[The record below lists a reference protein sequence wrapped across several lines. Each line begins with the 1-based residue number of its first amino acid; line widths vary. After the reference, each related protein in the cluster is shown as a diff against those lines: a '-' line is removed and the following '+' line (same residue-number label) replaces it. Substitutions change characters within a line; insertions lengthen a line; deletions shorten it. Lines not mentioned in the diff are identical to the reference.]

1 MLAAYSDFFTTSTRA
16 IPRMEAGGYGSGAAY
31 GGDETPTARAGGTP
45 AVHSKSG
52 GAASA
57 LQIMKLTCSRCDW
70 HSPIDGLYN
79 LCPNCG
85 APILVHYELTRAP
98 RVSCERSDMWRYRAV
113 LPTLADDE
121 IITLGEGITPLLPSR
136 TQRNVYIKDESKN
149 PTRSFKSRGM
159 AAAVTMAKKLGAKS
173 LAAPTAGNAGAALS
187 AYGARAGLPVFVA
200 MPKDTPQSIIRE
212 CRGYGA
218 QVELVEGVITDA
230 AKRVQQ
236 FINQNGG
243 FDLSTLKEPYRVE
256 GKKIM
261 GYELLDDLGRL
272 PDVILYPTGG
282 GTGLIGMWKAF
293 DEMQRLAWID
303 GHRPRMWSVQSS
315 GCAPIVR
322 AFEQQLET
330 APEWESPRTSA
341 WGLRVPR
348 AVGDRL
354 MLTALRDSHG
364 GAIAVDEARI
374 EDAAAEL
381 RRGEGIDAGP
391 ETGAAWLA
399 LSELRARGVIRSD
412 DVVVLFNTGGDK
424 YQ

>member
-1 MLAAYSDFFTTSTRA
+1 MTTKTLR
-16 IPRMEAGGYGSGAAY
+16 
-31 GGDETPTARAGGTP
+31 
-45 AVHSKSG
+45 
-52 GAASA
+52 
-57 LQIMKLTCSRCDW
+57 CSRCDW
-70 HSPIDGLYN
+70 SSSIDALYN
-79 LCPNCG
+79 LCPVDS
-85 APILVHYELTRAP
+85 APILVQYDFAG
-98 RVSCERSDMWRYRAV
+98 VSLRKRSDMWRYTDV
-113 LPTLADDE
+113 LPIDSDGE
-121 IITLGEGITPLLPSR
+121 IVTLGEGITPLLPVGD
-136 TQRNVYIKDESKN
+136 NVFVKDESKN

-200 MPKDTPQSIIRE
+200 MPRDTPQSIVDE
-212 CRGYGA
+212 CRDYGA

-230 AKRVQQ
+230 AKRVQA
-236 FINQNGG
+236 FIKDNGG

-261 GYELLDDLGRL
+261 GYELLEDLGRL

-293 DEMQRLAWID
+293 DEMERLGWID
-303 GHRPRMWSVQSS
+303 ARRPRMFSVQSS

-322 AFEQQLET
+322 AFDQQLET

-354 MLTALRDSHG
+354 MLTALRDSRG
-364 GAIAVDEARI
+364 GAIAVDESRI
-374 EDAAAEL
+374 EGAAAEL
-381 RRGEGIDAGP
+381 RRREGIDAGP

-399 LSELRARGVIRSD
+399 LDELRVSGVISPSELT
-412 DVVVLFNTGGDK
+412 VLFNTGGNK
-424 YQ
+424 YR

>member
-1 MLAAYSDFFTTSTRA
+1 M
-16 IPRMEAGGYGSGAAY
+16 
-31 GGDETPTARAGGTP
+31 
-45 AVHSKSG
+45 SKS
-52 GAASA
+52 
-57 LQIMKLTCSRCDW
+57 LTCSRCDW
-70 HSPIDGLYN
+70 HSPVAALFN
-79 LCPNCG
+79 LCPKCS
-85 APILVHYELTRAP
+85 APILVHYQFEETP
-98 RVSCERSDMWRYRAV
+98 RLRDRNDMWRYLDV
-113 LPTLADDE
+113 LPVDSEADVV
-121 IITLGEGITPLLPSR
+121 TLGEGLTPLLPSR
-136 TQRNVYIKDESKN
+136 THANVFLKDESKN

-159 AAAVTMAKKLGAKS
+159 AAAVTMARKLGSRS

-200 MPKDTPQSIIRE
+200 MPRDTPQSIVDE

-218 QVELVEGVITDA
+218 QVELVAGVITDA

-236 FINQNGG
+236 FIAENGG

-261 GYELLDDLGRL
+261 GYELLADLGRL

-293 DEMQRLAWID
+293 DEMQRLGWID
-303 GHRPRMWSVQSS
+303 AKRPRMWTVQSS

-322 AFEQQLET
+322 AFDQQLET

-354 MLTALRDSHG
+354 MLQALRDSHG
-364 GAIAVDEARI
+364 GAIAVDEPQI
-374 EDAAAEL
+374 EPAAADL
-381 RRGEGIDAGP
+381 RRREGIDAGP

-399 LSELRARGVIRSD
+399 LDELRERGAINPD
-412 DVVVLFNTGGDK
+412 DLVVVFNTGGNK
-424 YQ
+424 YR

>member
-1 MLAAYSDFFTTSTRA
+1 MTSLR
-16 IPRMEAGGYGSGAAY
+16 
-31 GGDETPTARAGGTP
+31 
-45 AVHSKSG
+45 
-52 GAASA
+52 
-57 LQIMKLTCSRCDW
+57 CSRCDW
-70 HSPIDGLYN
+70 QSPIDALYN
-79 LCPNCG
+79 LCPSCS
-85 APILVHYELTRAP
+85 APILVHYELTRGTP
-98 RVSCERSDMWRYRAV
+98 RVSCSRPDMWRYASV
-113 LPTLADDE
+113 LPVDDE
-121 IITLGEGITPLLPSR
+121 SEIVTLGEGITPLLPSR
-136 TQRNVYIKDESKN
+136 SRRNVYLKDESKN

-159 AAAVTMAKKLGAKS
+159 SAAVTMAKKLGAKS

-200 MPKDTPQSIIRE
+200 MPNDTPASIVDE
-212 CRGYGA
+212 CRDYGA

-236 FINQNGG
+236 FIKENGG

-261 GYELLDDLGRL
+261 GYELLEDLGRL

-293 DEMQRLAWID
+293 DEMERMGWID
-303 GHRPRMWSVQSS
+303 SRRPRMFSVQST

-322 AFEQQLET
+322 AFEQNLET

-354 MLTALRDSHG
+354 MLAALRDSGG

-374 EDAAAEL
+374 EPAAAEL
-381 RRGEGIDAGP
+381 RRAEGIDAGP

-399 LSELRARGVIRSD
+399 LDELRIPED
-412 DVVVLFNTGGDK
+412 ETVVVFNTGGNK
-424 YQ
+424 YR

>member
-1 MLAAYSDFFTTSTRA
+1 MNYSS
-16 IPRMEAGGYGSGAAY
+16 PVN
-31 GGDETPTARAGGTP
+31 TPTL
-45 AVHSKSG
+45 H
-52 GAASA
+52 
-57 LQIMKLTCSRCDW
+57 CSRCDW
-70 HSPIDGLYN
+70 RSPIDALYN
-79 LCPNCG
+79 LCPACS
-85 APILVHYELTRAP
+85 APLLVQYELAPSP
-98 RVSCERSDMWRYRAV
+98 RVSCRRSDMWRYLDV
-113 LPTLADDE
+113 LPVADE
-121 IITLGEGITPLLPSR
+121 SEVVTLGEGITPLLPSR
-136 TQRNVYIKDESKN
+136 SRRNVLIKDESKN
-149 PTRSFKSRGM
+149 PTRSFKARGM
-159 AAAVTMAKKLGAKS
+159 AVAVTMARKLGARS

-200 MPKDTPQSIIRE
+200 MPRDTPQSIIDE

-236 FINQNGG
+236 FIAANGG

-293 DEMQRLAWID
+293 EEMERLGWID
-303 GHRPRMWSVQSS
+303 SRRPRMFTIQSS

-322 AFEQQLET
+322 AFDQQLET
-330 APEWESPRTSA
+330 APEWESPQTTA

-354 MLTALRDSHG
+354 MLRALRDSGG
-364 GAIAVDEARI
+364 GAVAVEESRI
-374 EDAAAEL
+374 ENAAAEL
-381 RRGEGIDAGP
+381 REAEGIDAGP

-399 LSELRARGVIRSD
+399 LDQLRGNGTIAADEL
-412 DVVVLFNTGGDK
+412 VVVFNTGGNK
-424 YQ
+424 YR

>member
-1 MLAAYSDFFTTSTRA
+1 MTLR
-16 IPRMEAGGYGSGAAY
+16 
-31 GGDETPTARAGGTP
+31 
-45 AVHSKSG
+45 
-52 GAASA
+52 
-57 LQIMKLTCSRCDW
+57 CSRCDW
-70 HSPIDGLYN
+70 RSAIDALYT
-79 LCPNCG
+79 LCPKCS
-85 APILVHYELTRAP
+85 APILVHYELTRGTP
-98 RVSCERSDMWRYRAV
+98 RVSSTRSTVVQRPDMWRYRLV
-113 LPTLADDE
+113 LPELRDDE
-121 IITLGEGITPLLPSR
+121 IVTLGEGITPLLPSR
-136 TQRNVYIKDESKN
+136 THDNVLIKDESKN

-159 AAAVTMAKKLGAKS
+159 AAAVTMARKLGARS

-200 MPKDTPQSIIRE
+200 MPKDTPRSIVRE

-218 QVELVEGVITDA
+218 EVELVEGVITDA

-236 FINQNGG
+236 FIRDNGG

-282 GTGLIGMWKAF
+282 GTGLVGMWKAF
-293 DEMQRLAWID
+293 DEMERMGWID
-303 GHRPRMWSVQSS
+303 GKRPRMWSVQSS

-322 AFEQQLET
+322 AFEQQLDT

-354 MLTALRDSHG
+354 MLAAIRESGG

-374 EDAAAEL
+374 EGAAADL
-381 RRGEGIDAGP
+381 RRSEGIDAGP

-399 LSELRARGVIRSD
+399 LSELRARGAIRD
-412 DVVVLFNTGGDK
+412 GETVVVFNTGGDK
-424 YQ
+424 YAE

>member
-1 MLAAYSDFFTTSTRA
+1 MTTAT
-16 IPRMEAGGYGSGAAY
+16 
-31 GGDETPTARAGGTP
+31 
-45 AVHSKSG
+45 
-52 GAASA
+52 
-57 LQIMKLTCSRCDW
+57 LTCSRCDW
-70 HSPIDGLYN
+70 HASLDALYN
-79 LCPNCG
+79 LCPKCS
-85 APILVHYELTRAP
+85 APILVQYDFGNVVLR
-98 RVSCERSDMWRYRAV
+98 ERNDMWRYADV
-113 LPTLADDE
+113 LPPLSDGE
-121 IITLGEGITPLLPSR
+121 IVTLGEGRTPLLPSR
-136 TQRNVYIKDESKN
+136 SIPGAFLKDESKN

-159 AAAVTMAKKLGAKS
+159 AAAVTMAKKLGARS

-200 MPKDTPQSIIRE
+200 MPRDTPQSIVDE

-218 QVELVEGVITDA
+218 EVELVAGVITDA

-236 FINQNGG
+236 YILEHGG

-261 GYELLDDLGRL
+261 GYELLADLGRL

-293 DEMQRLAWID
+293 EEMERLGWID
-303 GHRPRMWSVQSS
+303 GRRPRMYSIQSA

-322 AFEQQLET
+322 AFDQNLET
-330 APEWESPRTSA
+330 APEWESPETSA

-354 MLTALRDSHG
+354 MLRALRDSGG
-364 GAIAVDEARI
+364 GAIAVEESAI
-374 EDAAAEL
+374 EPAAADL
-381 RRGEGIDAGP
+381 RRREGIDAGP

-399 LSELRARGVIRSD
+399 LEQLRARGAVASSD
-412 DVVVLFNTGGDK
+412 LVVVFNTGGNK
-424 YQ
+424 YR

>member
-1 MLAAYSDFFTTSTRA
+1 LKTLR
-16 IPRMEAGGYGSGAAY
+16 
-31 GGDETPTARAGGTP
+31 
-45 AVHSKSG
+45 
-52 GAASA
+52 
-57 LQIMKLTCSRCDW
+57 CSRCDW
-70 HSPIDGLYN
+70 SAPLDALYN
-79 LCPNCG
+79 LCPSCG
-85 APILVHYELTRAP
+85 APILVHYSLSPAP
-98 RVSCERSDMWRYRAV
+98 RVSCARGDMWRYLDV
-113 LPTLADDE
+113 LPVDDE
-121 IITLGEGITPLLPSR
+121 RDIVTLGEGITPLLPSR
-136 TQRNVYIKDESKN
+136 SRRNVFLKDESKN

-159 AAAVTMAKKLGAKS
+159 ATAVSMAKKLGARS

-200 MPKDTPQSIIRE
+200 MPRDTPQSIVDE

-218 QVELVEGVITDA
+218 QVELVAGVITDA

-236 FINQNGG
+236 FIAENGG

-261 GYELLDDLGRL
+261 GYELLEDLGRL

-293 DEMQRLAWID
+293 DEMEQLGWI
-303 GHRPRMWSVQSS
+303 GPERPRMFTVQSR

-322 AFEQQLET
+322 AFDSGLET
-330 APEWESPRTSA
+330 APEWESPQTSA

-354 MLTALRDSHG
+354 MLRALRDSRG
-364 GAIAVDEARI
+364 GAIAVDESRI
-374 EDAAAEL
+374 EPAAAEL
-381 RRGEGIDAGP
+381 RAAEGIDAGP

-399 LSELRARGVIRSD
+399 LDELRTNGTIRED
-412 DVVVLFNTGGDK
+412 ELVVMFNTGGNK
-424 YQ
+424 YR

>member
-1 MLAAYSDFFTTSTRA
+1 
-16 IPRMEAGGYGSGAAY
+16 
-31 GGDETPTARAGGTP
+31 
-45 AVHSKSG
+45 
-52 GAASA
+52 
-57 LQIMKLTCSRCDW
+57 MKLVCSSCATEF
-70 HSPIDGLYN
+70 PVELVN
-79 LCPNCG
+79 LCTICSS
-85 APILVHYELTRAP
+85 PILVQYDLSPAP
-98 RVSCERSDMWRYRAV
+98 RRLSSRPDMWRYFDV
-113 LPTLADDE
+113 LPLDDE
-121 IITLGEGITPLLPSR
+121 RHIVTLGEGITPLLPTR
-136 TQRNVYIKDESKN
+136 RHNVFIKDESKN

-159 AAAVTMAKKLGAKS
+159 AAAVSMAKRLGARS

-200 MPKDTPQSIIRE
+200 MPNDTPKSIIDE

-218 QVELVEGVITDA
+218 QVELVAGVITDA

-236 FINQNGG
+236 FIRENGG

-261 GYELLDDLGRL
+261 GYELLEDLGRL

-293 DEMQRLAWID
+293 DEMERLGWI
-303 GHRPRMWSVQSS
+303 GSERPRMWSVQSS

-322 AFEQQLET
+322 AFQQGLDH
-330 APEWESPRTSA
+330 APEWESPRTEA

-354 MLTALRDSHG
+354 MLRAIRESRG
-364 GAIAVDEARI
+364 GAIAVDDSRI
-374 EDAAAEL
+374 EDAAVEI
-381 RRGEGIDAGP
+381 RRTEGIDAGP

-399 LSELRARGVIRSD
+399 LDELQQRG
-412 DVVVLFNTGGDK
+412 DVNENDLIVVFNTGANK
-424 YQ
+424 YA